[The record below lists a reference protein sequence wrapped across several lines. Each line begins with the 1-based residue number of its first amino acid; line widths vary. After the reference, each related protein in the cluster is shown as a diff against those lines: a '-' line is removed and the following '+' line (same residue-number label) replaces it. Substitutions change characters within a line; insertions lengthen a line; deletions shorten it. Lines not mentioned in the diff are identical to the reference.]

1 MKRSE
6 ETGEI
11 LFNLQNDQEWIDALK
26 SLFKETEIGQQ
37 YKSDYYVKENS
48 QSDADQLLDAVEILF
63 PLEDNHASLN
73 QLAAALRNLI
83 LSGAIQPKDKEEEE
97 LLEAP
102 QVDLTPRDR
111 NGKALT
117 QAQLDWSEMTRFAN
131 ESTMDAIRQRK
142 NIDPKFRTF
151 MATNLRREMQEQ
163 PVGDG
168 VTPEGQVPEAR
179 GSQPSLYLIEFA
191 RKYAKEPV
199 ANLRPRGGFVTLAG
213 EQMPWANYQDLLT
226 KATAVGAIR

>member
-1 MKRSE
+1 
-6 ETGEI
+6 
-11 LFNLQNDQEWIDALK
+11 
-26 SLFKETEIGQQ
+26 
-37 YKSDYYVKENS
+37 
-48 QSDADQLLDAVEILF
+48 
-63 PLEDNHASLN
+63 
-73 QLAAALRNLI
+73 
-83 LSGAIQPKDKEEEE
+83 
-97 LLEAP
+97 
-102 QVDLTPRDR
+102 
-111 NGKALT
+111 
-117 QAQLDWSEMTRFAN
+117 MTRFAN

-168 VTPEGQVPEAR
+168 VTPEGQVPEVR